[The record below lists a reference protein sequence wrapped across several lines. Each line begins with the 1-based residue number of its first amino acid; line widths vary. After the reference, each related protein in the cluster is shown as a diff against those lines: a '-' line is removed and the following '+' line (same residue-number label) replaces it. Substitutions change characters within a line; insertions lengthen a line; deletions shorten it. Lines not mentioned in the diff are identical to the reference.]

1 MLEEYKKKRDFKR
14 TSEPPPEKAAGE
26 GPLVFVVQKHAAR
39 RLHYDFRLEVDGVLK
54 SWSVPKG
61 PSLDPEIKRLAVIVE
76 DHPLEYGSFEGVIP
90 PGEYGAGQVIVW
102 DQGTY
107 SPDEEGRF
115 SFHDRAEA
123 EARMRDN
130 LIRGKLSIY
139 LRGHKLRGSWTL
151 GKIKTKEKD
160 WLLIKHREFAV
171 AQTEK
176 DILEEEASVIS
187 NLTIEDLKSGTL
199 PSGQDKVAKK
209 SGDLPGA
216 RKAPFPLTL

>member
-1 MLEEYKKKRDFKR
+1 MLERYGQKRDFDRTPEPGPDAKR
-14 TSEPPPEKAAGE
+14 DGR
-26 GPLVFVVQKHAAR
+26 GPLIFVIQKHAAR
-39 RLHYDFRLEVDGVLK
+39 RLHYDFRLEGDGVLK

-61 PSLDPEIKRLAVIVE
+61 PSLDPEIKRLAVMVE

-160 WLLIKHREFAV
+160 WLLIKNRDEFAV
-171 AQTEK
+171 AEAEK
-176 DILEEEASVIS
+176 DILEEEDSSVLS
-187 NLTIEDLKSGTL
+187 DLTIEDLK
-199 PSGQDKVAKK
+199 
-209 SGDLPGA
+209 
-216 RKAPFPLTL
+216 